1 MEFSTVPN
9 PIFIP
14 MEFAKNG
21 IKNVIQKVRQS
32 GQDAQDMT
40 WNDGTPSITLTKLE
54 DGGQPPKGQDFNG
67 TLYTISSHTVFG
79 QNGGRYKFDSSVIT
93 EFGGYAKDAII
104 QSNDG
109 LREYISLVDNNTND
123 PNIGGVANVWSIYS
137 GQGSVPLATSTTTG
151 IMRVLNV
158 LTSTEVGSALSAAM
172 GKTLKDLID
181 TKLNSSQA
189 LGINQTIQNVT
200 SSRSLNTT
208 YFSPPN
214 QPIEVRVS
222 VRNLFNGISA
232 EYCTITIGGV
242 SVPFAGGGLD
252 VSGAEKNASIS
263 IIIPPNTSYRV
274 SSQTGGTLVNWT
286 ELR

>member
-40 WNDGTPSITLTKLE
+40 WNDGTPPITLTKLE

-158 LTSTEVGSALSAAM
+158 LTSTDVGSALSAAM
-172 GKTLKDLID
+172 GKSLKDIFDRFYLLPSVNGYVRVPFGSD
-181 TKLNSSQA
+181 NL
-189 LGINQTIQNVT
+189 TIQW
-200 SSRSLNTT
+200 
-208 YFSPPN
+208 
-214 QPIEVRVS
+214 
-222 VRNLFNGISA
+222 
-232 EYCTITIGGV
+232 GV
-242 SVPFAGGGLD
+242 FAGNGTNVVTGNFPVRFQNRAF
-252 VSGAEKNASIS
+252 VSMGSFSDNSQSLSVTVNFEHVGSDSWRAYVSNTNPSFRYSYIS
-263 IIIPPNTSYRV
+263 IG
-274 SSQTGGTLVNWT
+274 Q
-286 ELR
+286 